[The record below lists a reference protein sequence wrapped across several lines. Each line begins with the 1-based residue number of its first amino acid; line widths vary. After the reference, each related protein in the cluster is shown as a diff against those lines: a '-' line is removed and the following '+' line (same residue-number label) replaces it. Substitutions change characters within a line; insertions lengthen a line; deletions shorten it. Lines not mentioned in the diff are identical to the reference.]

1 LYVMWGSVGVPLLV
15 GVAILLVVAIPLQS
29 TVIYMS
35 NILRAKIATLSD
47 KRIQMMSELIS
58 GIQVIVYV
66 TN

>member
-1 LYVMWGSVGVPLLV
+1 MWESVGVPLLV

-35 NILRAKIATLSD
+35 NILRGKIAALTD

-58 GIQVIVYV
+58 GIQVRHRHR
-66 TN
+66 

>member
-1 LYVMWGSVGVPLLV
+1 MWGSVGVPLLV